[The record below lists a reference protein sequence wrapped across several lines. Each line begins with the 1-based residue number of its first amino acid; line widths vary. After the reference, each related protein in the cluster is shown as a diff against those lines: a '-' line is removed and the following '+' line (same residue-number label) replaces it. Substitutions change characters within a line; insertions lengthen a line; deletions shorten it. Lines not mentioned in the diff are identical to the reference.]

1 MDPRGCLEFPDKVF
15 YCNAVERR
23 RACLWQTSLV
33 SGSTKHAAAPKRI
46 SLKMVAERV
55 GLSTAAVSRVLNES
69 PAAKSIPKATQE
81 RILSAARQLNYQ
93 PNQLARSLR
102 RGRSH
107 TVGVLV
113 PEVSEGYATLVLAG
127 LEQGLLQAGYF
138 YYLISHHHR
147 ADLIEQ
153 SQIMLAERAVDGII
167 AIDTA
172 LQRYRPLPT
181 VTISCPDKH
190 EWVTNI
196 VLNHKRAAE
205 LAIGHLTGLGHRH
218 IALIK
223 GQAFSS
229 DTEPRWQAIQHAA
242 AKANLKLNPELMA
255 QLEGDSPSHDP
266 GYFAAQRLLASK
278 APFTAIFA
286 FNDVSA
292 IGAIR
297 AVREA
302 GLRVPQD
309 VSVVGFD
316 DVQSA
321 AFQNPALTT
330 VRQPLRTMGILAA
343 EAIARQIASPSDH
356 PPSRQVI
363 VDPELVVRDS
373 TCPPSAKKPARA

>member
-1 MDPRGCLEFPDKVF
+1 LRTLNYLQPIKQH
-15 YCNAVERR
+15 
-23 RACLWQTSLV
+23 RACLCQTSSV
-33 SGSTKHAAAPKRI
+33 SASVKTGPLHKPI
-46 SLKMVAERV
+46 SLKMVAEQV
-55 GLSTAAVSRVLNES
+55 GLSTAAVSRVLNRS

-81 RILSAARQLNYQ
+81 RILAAARQLNYR
-93 PNQLARSLR
+93 PNLLARSLR
-102 RGRSH
+102 RGSSH
-107 TVGVLV
+107 TIGVLV

-147 ADLIEQ
+147 PALIEQ
-153 SQIMLAERAVDGII
+153 SQTMLVERAVDGII
-167 AIDTA
+167 AIDTV
-172 LQRYRPLPT
+172 LQKYRSLPMVT
-181 VTISCPDKH
+181 VSCPYKDDH
-190 EWVTNI
+190 VTNI

-205 LAIGHLTGLGHRH
+205 LAIDHLTGMGHRH

-242 AKANLKLNPELMA
+242 AKANFKLNQDLIA
-255 QLEGDSPSHDP
+255 QLEGDSPSHEP

-278 APFTAIFA
+278 EHFTALFA

-297 AVREA
+297 AFREA
-302 GLRVPQD
+302 GLRIPQD
-309 VSVVGFD
+309 ISIVGFD

-321 AFQNPALTT
+321 AFQNPGLTT

-343 EAIARQIASPSDH
+343 EAILRQITSPTEH
-356 PPSRQVI
+356 PSSRQVV
-363 VDPELVVRDS
+363 VDPELVVRES
-373 TCPPSAKKPARA
+373 TCPPSAKKLPRS

>member
-1 MDPRGCLEFPDKVF
+1 MS
-15 YCNAVERR
+15 AVKPQHAR
-23 RACLWQTSLV
+23 LWQTSLV
-33 SGSTKHAAAPKRI
+33 PGTIKHDPDHKRI

-55 GLSTAAVSRVLNES
+55 GLSTAAVSRVLNGS

-81 RILSAARQLNYQ
+81 RILAAARQLNYR
-93 PNQLARSLR
+93 PNLLARSLR

-107 TVGVLV
+107 TIGVLV

-127 LEQGLLQAGYF
+127 LEYGLLQAGYF

-147 ADLIEQ
+147 VDLIEQ
-153 SQIMLAERAVDGII
+153 SQTMLLERAVDGIV

-172 LQRYRPLPT
+172 LQRHHPLPT

-190 EWVTNI
+190 EWITNI
-196 VLNHKRAAE
+196 VLNHRRAAE
-205 LAIGHLTGLGHRH
+205 LAINHLAGLGHRH

-242 AKANLKLNPELMA
+242 AQAHLKLHPELIA
-255 QLEGDSPSHDP
+255 QLEGDSPSHEP

-309 VSVVGFD
+309 VSIVGFD

-343 EAIARQIASPSDH
+343 EAIVHQIASPSDH
-356 PPSRQVI
+356 PPSRQVV
-363 VDPELVVRDS
+363 VDPELIVRDS
-373 TCPPSAKKPARA
+373 TCPPPTKKPPRP

>member
-1 MDPRGCLEFPDKVF
+1 
-15 YCNAVERR
+15 
-23 RACLWQTSLV
+23 LWQTSLV
-33 SGSTKHAAAPKRI
+33 SGSKKPDVHARV
-46 SLKMVAERV
+46 SLKMVADRV
-55 GLSTAAVSRVLNES
+55 GLSSAAVSRVLNGS
-69 PAAKSIPKATQE
+69 PAAKSIPKETQE
-81 RILSAARQLNYQ
+81 RILAAARHLNYR
-93 PNQLARSLR
+93 PNLLARSLR
-102 RGRSH
+102 RGHSH

-113 PEVSEGYATLVLAG
+113 PEVSEGYATLVLSG
-127 LEQGLLQAGYF
+127 LEYGLLQAGYF
-138 YYLISHHHR
+138 YYLVSHHHR

-153 SQIMLAERAVDGII
+153 SQAMLVERAVDGII

-172 LQRYRPLPT
+172 FQRHRPLPT

-242 AKANLKLNPELMA
+242 ARANLKLNPGLVA
-255 QLEGDSPSHDP
+255 QLEGDSPSHEP

-286 FNDVSA
+286 FNDISA

-309 VSVVGFD
+309 VSIVGFD

-343 EAIARQIASPSDH
+343 EAIIRQITSPSEH
-356 PPSRQVI
+356 PASRQVI
-363 VDPELVVRDS
+363 VDPELIVRDS
-373 TCPPSAKKPARA
+373 TCPPSQKKPARY

>member
-33 SGSTKHAAAPKRI
+33 SGSTKHDAAPKRI